1 MELKEEIL
9 KYFFE
14 GVRNTKKCYWKN
26 RRNKQSG

>member
-9 KYFFE
+9 AYFFE
-14 GVRNTKKCYWKN
+14 GVRNTKNSYWKN